1 MLHHS
6 GYLFAP
12 YGEVGLMIDDS
23 TAGSRSPNHS
33 LPFTSSTVRIC
44 GAENVAQPFQR
55 ASIIHASQ
63 LLHFPG
69 SYRAVTGLREL
80 GPCQQDQGPAEEDCK
95 GVWE

>member
-33 LPFTSSTVRIC
+33 LPFTNSTVHIC

-55 ASIIHASQ
+55 ASIINASQ
-63 LLHFPG
+63 LLHYSRQLPSGYRLKGARTVSAGPG
-69 SYRAVTGLREL
+69 SSGGRL
-80 GPCQQDQGPAEEDCK
+80 
-95 GVWE
+95 